1 MKILITSDWDLDA
14 VNGVATSI
22 KNLKTELEKRG
33 HEVRLLTLS
42 MNGESRIE
50 DNTYYLGSVSA
61 EKIYH
66 RARIRTS
73 LGRKIIKAVYKW
85 KPDIVHSQCEF
96 STFFVARK
104 ISKHLSIPLVH
115 TYHTVYEDYVGY
127 VLPFALD
134 AGKKFVRFFSKWE
147 ANRCSTFIAPTG
159 KVEKLLRSYGIKGR
173 IDVIPTGI
181 DMSRFNVTVDE
192 EWKENTLKSLGIP
205 ENNNVLIYVGRLGK
219 EKNISEVLSYI
230 SSLDRYDISFLI
242 VGDGPY
248 RKELEEEAE
257 KLSLKEPKVIFA
269 GMVNP
274 KEVAAWYQLGSLF
287 INASTSET
295 QGLTYVEALASS
307 VPLLCRKDKALDDV
321 VIEGFNGWQWEG
333 EKDFMSK
340 LNYYMKL
347 SEEEKKK
354 LKAQSK
360 ESSKIFSSSLFAEK
374 AEKLYLEL
382 IEKKSK

>member
-1 MKILITSDWDLDA
+1 M
-14 VNGVATSI
+14 
-22 KNLKTELEKRG
+22 ELEKRG

-61 EKIYH
+61 ERIYH

-73 LGRKIIKAVYKW
+73 PGRKILKAVYEW
-85 KPDIVHSQCEF
+85 KPDVVHSQCEF

-127 VLPFALD
+127 VLPGAIN

-147 ANRCSTFIAPTG
+147 ANKCSTFIAPTG

-181 DMSRFNVTVDE
+181 DMSRFQIIVKD
-192 EWKENTLKSLGIP
+192 EWKKETLSRLNIP
-205 ENNNVLIYVGRLGK
+205 QNNDVLIYVGRLGK

-230 SSLDRYDISFLI
+230 SEIDRNDITFLI

-257 KLSLKEPKVIFA
+257 KLSLKAPKVVFA
-269 GMVNP
+269 GMVDP
-274 KEVAAWYQLGSLF
+274 TSVASWYTLGSLF
-287 INASTSET
+287 VNASTSET
-295 QGLTYVEALASS
+295 QGLTYVEALASG
-307 VPLLCRKDKALDDV
+307 VPLLCRKDPALDDV
-321 VIEGFNGWQWEG
+321 VKKGYNGWQWEG
-333 EKDFMSK
+333 DKDFLSK
-340 LNYYMKL
+340 LNSYLSL
-347 SEEEKKK
+347 SEEEKQQLSKN
-354 LKAQSK
+354 AK
-360 ESSKIFSSSLFAEK
+360 ESSYLFSSALFAEK

-382 IEKKSK
+382 IENKKK

>member
-73 LGRKIIKAVYKW
+73 PGRKIMKAVYKW

-192 EWKENTLKSLGIP
+192 EWKRNTLKSLGIP

-230 SSLDRYDISFLI
+230 SSLDRDDISFLI

-257 KLSLKEPKVIFA
+257 KLSLKAPKVIFA
-269 GMVNP
+269 GMVDP

-340 LNYYMKL
+340 LNYYLKL

>member
-1 MKILITSDWDLDA
+1 MKVLITSDWDFEA
-14 VNGVATSI
+14 VNGDVTSMR
-22 KNLKTELEKRG
+22 NLKVELEKRG

-61 EKIYH
+61 ERIYH

-73 LGRKIIKAVYKW
+73 PGRKILKAVYEW
-85 KPDIVHSQCEF
+85 KPDVVHSQCEF

-127 VLPFALD
+127 VLPGAIN

-147 ANRCSTFIAPTG
+147 ANKCSTFIAPTG

-181 DMSRFNVTVDE
+181 DMSRFQIIVKD
-192 EWKENTLKSLGIP
+192 EWKKETLSRLNIP
-205 ENNNVLIYVGRLGK
+205 QKNDVLIYVGRLGK

-230 SSLDRYDISFLI
+230 SEIDRNDITFLI

-248 RKELEEEAE
+248 RKELEEEAK
-257 KLSLKEPKVIFA
+257 KLSLKAPKVVFA
-269 GMVNP
+269 GMVDP
-274 KEVAAWYQLGSLF
+274 TSVASWYTLGSLF
-287 INASTSET
+287 VNASTSET
-295 QGLTYVEALASS
+295 QGLTYVEALASG
-307 VPLLCRKDKALDDV
+307 VPLLCRKDPALDDV
-321 VIEGFNGWQWEG
+321 VKKGYNGWQWEG
-333 EKDFMSK
+333 DKDFLSK
-340 LNYYMKL
+340 LNSYLSL
-347 SEEEKKK
+347 SEEEKQQLSKN
-354 LKAQSK
+354 AK
-360 ESSKIFSSSLFAEK
+360 ESSHLFSSALFAEK

-382 IEKKSK
+382 IENKKK

>member
-1 MKILITSDWDLDA
+1 MKILITSDWDFEA
-14 VNGVATSI
+14 VNGVVTSM

-50 DNTYYLGSVSA
+50 NNTYYLGSVSA
-61 EKIYH
+61 ERIYH

-73 LGRKIIKAVYKW
+73 PGRKVLKAVYQW
-85 KPDIVHSQCEF
+85 GPDVVHSQCEF

-127 VLPFALD
+127 VLPGAID

-147 ANRCSTFIAPTG
+147 ANKCSTFIAPTR

-181 DMSRFNVTVDE
+181 DMSRFMVETKD
-192 EWKENTLKSLGIP
+192 EWKKKTLSKLSIP
-205 ENNNVLIYVGRLGK
+205 EDNNILIYVGRLGK
-219 EKNISEVLSYI
+219 EKNISEVLSYVAD
-230 SSLDRYDISFLI
+230 LKRDDITFLI

-248 RKELEEEAE
+248 RKELEDEAE
-257 KLSLKEPKVIFA
+257 KLSLKAPKVIFA
-269 GMVNP
+269 GMVDP
-274 KEVAAWYQLGSLF
+274 KEVASWYTLGSLF

-295 QGLTYVEALASS
+295 QGLTYVEALAAGT
-307 VPLLCRKDKALDDV
+307 PLLCRKDPALDDV
-321 VIEGFNGWQWEG
+321 VEEGYNGWQWEG
-333 EKDFMSK
+333 EKDFLSK
-340 LNYYMKL
+340 LGAFLSL
-347 SEEEKKK
+347 SEEEKKE
-354 LKAQSK
+354 LKKNTK
-360 ESSKIFSSSLFAEK
+360 ESSMLFSSALFAEK
-374 AEKLYLEL
+374 AEKLYIEL
-382 IEKKSK
+382 INQKRK